1 MDDGWR
7 GTRMTTLSDVDPCFV
22 CMHVSCASM
31 YVLIACMYVCIIIII
46 NDTLARSLE
55 PLSNP
60 WSQSARSIPS
70 VPKIKL
76 MASRH
81 QKKNTRTRRRGDLY
95 YHGVRKKG
103 LSNYSSTNPL
113 KSKFRRA
120 TSDYLDTALLLR
132 CCIHE
137 LPAVTIRK
145 MPSRRQCGNGISH
158 AESSQ

>member
-1 MDDGWR
+1 MPYC
-7 GTRMTTLSDVDPCFV
+7 TFIVKKTNISYQSHT
-22 CMHVSCASM
+22 
-31 YVLIACMYVCIIIII
+31 IIISAHKP
-46 NDTLARSLE
+46 D
-55 PLSNP
+55 LSNP

-70 VPKIKL
+70 VPKLKL

-81 QKKNTRTRRRGDLY
+81 QNKNTRTRRRGNLH
-95 YHGVRKKG
+95 HGVRKKG

-120 TSDYLDTALLLR
+120 TSDCLDTALLLR

>member
-1 MDDGWR
+1 MRHSRNDILDDYK
-7 GTRMTTLSDVDPCFV
+7 
-22 CMHVSCASM
+22 HIN
-31 YVLIACMYVCIIIII
+31 YKIIIII
-46 NDTLARSLE
+46 ISIIIIIIIISAHE
-55 PLSNP
+55 PDLSNP

-70 VPKIKL
+70 VPKLKL

-81 QKKNTRTRRRGDLY
+81 QKKNTRTRRSGNLH
-95 YHGVRKKG
+95 HGVREKG

-120 TSDYLDTALLLR
+120 TSDYLDTALVLR

>member
-1 MDDGWR
+1 MCIQLPECFCLCFGVPVC
-7 GTRMTTLSDVDPCFV
+7 TTIDVL
-22 CMHVSCASM
+22 VSEQYNGGFLPDYYYYLLLFRHISPI
-31 YVLIACMYVCIIIII
+31 Y
-46 NDTLARSLE
+46 
-55 PLSNP
+55 LSNP

-70 VPKIKL
+70 VPKLKL

-81 QKKNTRTRRRGDLY
+81 QKKNTRTRRRGNLH
-95 YHGVRKKG
+95 HGVRKKG
-103 LSNYSSTNPL
+103 VSNYSSTNPL

-145 MPSRRQCGNGISH
+145 MPSQRQCGNGISH